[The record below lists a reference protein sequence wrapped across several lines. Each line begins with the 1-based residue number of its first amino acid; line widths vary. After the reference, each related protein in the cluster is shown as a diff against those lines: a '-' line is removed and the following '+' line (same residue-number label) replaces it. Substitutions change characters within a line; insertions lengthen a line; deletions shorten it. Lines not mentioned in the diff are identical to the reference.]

1 MPIAVKSL
9 HYYFKRS
16 QNTILSRQLFF
27 LKENKSEFVKFLSTS
42 LRNAGI
48 DVIECEADADCC
60 IAKTV
65 LFYAKQKEGPI
76 AAVFE
81 DTDIAVMLLH
91 HWKERMKDIFVI

>member
-1 MPIAVKSL
+1 M
-9 HYYFKRS
+9 
-16 QNTILSRQLFF
+16 
-27 LKENKSEFVKFLSTS
+27 
-42 LRNAGI
+42 
-48 DVIECEADADCC
+48 IECEADADCC